1 MLENWRKTVVVMSVR
16 GCKRLETLLS
26 FEVKPISKN
35 HYFFMFYFQKKIF
48 YYSSNNPFRDLKK
61 RELILA
67 DDSEG
72 GSSISLTLWG
82 RMAVDFNHNNRV
94 IALKGAKVRNGL
106 EILFCLFT
114 GLTKYGETSMT
125 T

>member
-1 MLENWRKTVVVMSVR
+1 
-16 GCKRLETLLS
+16 
-26 FEVKPISKN
+26 
-35 HYFFMFYFQKKIF
+35 MFYFQKQIF

-72 GSSISLTLWG
+72 GSSISLTIWG

-94 IALKGAKVRNGL
+94 IALKGAKVRNVL

-114 GLTKYGETSMT
+114 GLTK
-125 T
+125 